1 MSLVPEVPAAAI
13 SMSARCSGQVWVQLG
28 WPNGDSPWCLSV
40 GALQRQDPCT
50 QANAIHTQMF
60 SKMHVQ
66 VPSDQAI
73 SLRAPRTGMPVPAAE
88 GSEAARAGA
97 HGHGLPVP
105 WQFAFRAHTQLATYA
120 RHSTGSDT
128 IVFMRTL
135 LSAEN
140 RLLTRALPRPGLRIG
155 LFNFSSS
162 IFCGARH
169 GTLCC

>member
-13 SMSARCSGQVWVQLG
+13 SMNARCSGQVWAQLE

-50 QANAIHTQMF
+50 KVNAIQTQMF
-60 SKMHVQ
+60 NKVNVQ
-66 VPSDQAI
+66 VPSDQEK
-73 SLRAPRTGMPVPAAE
+73 SLRAPRTGMPGPAAE

-97 HGHGLPVP
+97 HGHGHPVP
-105 WQFAFRAHTQLATYA
+105 MAMFRAHTQLVTHA

-128 IVFMRTL
+128 IVPIL
-135 LSAEN
+135 LSAEY
-140 RLLTRALPRPGLRIG
+140 RLLTRALPRPRLRVG